1 MSQQNA
7 CSSLILLFLIFQS
20 LAIIALTIPF
30 TNTVSMF
37 NSTILPAA
45 SSTPIEVFTSQG
57 ENATS
62 PSALEDYFDYRI
74 TGTPL
79 VLRITEL
86 GSSFTK
92 DAVNKIIDA
101 AIRMVV
107 AKINTGF
114 GPKPIEE
121 GRFWALTTDID
132 MHITALENAELSYFL
147 LGKQFTA
154 VGGW

>member
-1 MSQQNA
+1 
-7 CSSLILLFLIFQS
+7 
-20 LAIIALTIPF
+20 
-30 TNTVSMF
+30 MF

-62 PSALEDYFDYRI
+62 PSALEDYFDY
-74 TGTPL
+74 
-79 VLRITEL
+79 RITEL

-121 GRFWALTTDID
+121 GRFWTLTTDID